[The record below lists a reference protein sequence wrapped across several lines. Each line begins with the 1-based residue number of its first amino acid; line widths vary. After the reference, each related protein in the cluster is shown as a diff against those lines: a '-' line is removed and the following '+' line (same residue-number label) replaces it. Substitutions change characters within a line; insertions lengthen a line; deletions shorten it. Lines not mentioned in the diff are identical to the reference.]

1 MASKGLGSLTLDLIT
16 KTAGF
21 TSGMTKAERATAQF
35 ARKAQIENRKAER
48 AFRDLVPVVGRVE
61 DVVKRFASSPKV
73 LGVALSG
80 AAIAGSAAMA
90 AAAIKIVKSQSDIID
105 ATAKAATRVDA
116 SYESFKK
123 LSLAAGDAG
132 FSVETLESASL
143 RLNKVMGDALGG
155 DAAAEKNLSRLG
167 LTAQGLA
174 GLSLDEKILAVN
186 NALRDNIPQA
196 ERASAAMAIYGRSGA
211 TAMATLTDDLVG
223 SYDRWSKAFG
233 LALSES
239 DKGKVESMN
248 DSLARLSMIYE
259 GFATQLTIAVAPA
272 LESVSSLLL
281 ESAVAAGGIGG
292 SVEKGVR
299 RAVQAI
305 AILASVADGIKRVF
319 VAVGN
324 LIAATFQSIQWAA
337 ISATEGVVAAIN
349 LLPLH
354 LISKSLDDFMKKS
367 QSSLALM
374 RQGLQATVGELLS
387 DGFGGLA
394 DESAYKKI
402 MRFFDDASAKVSEG
416 KESTSDLAEE
426 MERVEKATAKTADKA
441 GDLVAALKKQV
452 EEWGKSQREKDY
464 LAITK
469 EIEIAG
475 EKEKLRLIT
484 LRSQADEYHSQLDAL
499 ESAKKR
505 LESYASLVDGLRTDE
520 QKRTDELRAQL
531 SLISSMMEI
540 EEEERRRVAG
550 AAISRALAGQGSPD
564 VGSSAGAL
572 GELQAIDE
580 KREALRSWYD
590 ERLALLDN
598 FRAEFSEKMEAW
610 DAAELA
616 AKKEHDAKLLAL
628 EQQRAEIMLS
638 ANEQIF
644 HSLAEMGKTFQGEN
658 SLLYKS
664 MFATEKAFAIA
675 RSIMAIQQGV
685 ALAAANPFPAN
696 LAAMASVAAATA
708 GIVSSIAAVG
718 MAHDGLDEVPK
729 TGTWL
734 LEKGERVITEK
745 TSKKLDARL
754 EKSGGEVTVNLIE
767 SASRGGEVARR
778 DDGSIDVFV
787 VDIFSGGKSARA
799 LERRYGLAVRGV

>member
-1 MASKGLGSLTLDLIT
+1 MASKGLGSLTLDLVT

-21 TSGMTKAERATAQF
+21 TAGMTKAERATAQF

-48 AFRDLVPVVGRVE
+48 AFKSLVPAVGKI
-61 DVVKRFASSPKV
+61 DNAIKQFASSPKV
-73 LGVALSG
+73 LGVALAG
-80 AAIAGSAAMA
+80 AAVAGSAAMA
-90 AAAIKIVKSQSDIID
+90 AAAVKIVDSQRKIID

-155 DAAAEKNLSRLG
+155 NAAAEKNLARLG

-174 GLSLDEKILAVN
+174 ELSLDERILAVN
-186 NALRDNIPQA
+186 NALRENIPQA
-196 ERASAAMAIYGRSGA
+196 ERASAAMELYGRSGA
-211 TAMATLTDDLVG
+211 TAIATLTDDLVG

-233 LALSES
+233 LALSEA

-248 DSLARLSMIYE
+248 DAISRLSMIYE

-272 LESVSSLLL
+272 LEAVSTLLL
-281 ESAVAAGGIGG
+281 ESAEAAGGIGG

-299 RAVQAI
+299 RAVQAF
-305 AILASVADGIKRVF
+305 AVLASVADGVKRVF
-319 VAVGN
+319 VVIGALV
-324 LIAATFQSIQWAA
+324 ADVVQAIQW
-337 ISATEGVVAAIN
+337 SAVKIFEVVLALID
-349 LLPLH
+349 LLPLN
-354 LISKSLDDFMKKS
+354 LISKKMAEGLTEWRENMARLAVGM
-367 QSSLALM
+367 QSTMAETFSDAL
-374 RQGLQATVGELLS
+374 QGLT
-387 DGFGGLA
+387 
-394 DESAYKKI
+394 DESAYTKI
-402 MRFFDDASAKVSEG
+402 MRFFDDANAKMSEG
-416 KESTSDLAEE
+416 KASAEE
-426 MERVEKATAKTADKA
+426 MSDGVEEIGKAATGSADKI

-464 LAITK
+464 HTITK

-484 LRSQADEYHSQLDAL
+484 LRTQADEYHSQLEAL
-499 ESAKKR
+499 EGAKKR
-505 LESYASLVDGLRTDE
+505 LESYSALVDGLRTDE
-520 QKRTDELRAQL
+520 ERRTDELRDQL
-531 SLISSMMEI
+531 SLISSMVEI
-540 EEEERRRVAG
+540 EEEERRRVAS
-550 AAISRALAGQGSPD
+550 AAVSRALMGQGSPD

-572 GELQAIDE
+572 GDLQSIDE

-598 FRAEFSEKMEAW
+598 FREEFAERSEAW

-616 AKKEHDAKLLAL
+616 AKKEHDAKLLSL
-628 EQQRAEIMLS
+628 EQQRTEILLS

-675 RSIMAIQQGV
+675 RSIMAIQQGI
-685 ALAAANPFPAN
+685 ALASANPFPAN

-718 MAHDGLDEVPK
+718 MAHDGIDSVPK

-754 EKSGGEVTVNLIE
+754 DKGVGDVTVNLIE
-767 SASRGGEVARR
+767 NASRGGEMVRREDGAIDIFVA
-778 DDGSIDVFV
+778 
-787 VDIFSGGKSARA
+787 DIFSGGKGARA
-799 LERRYGLAVRGV
+799 LERRYGLAAKSF